1 MSLLSDHA
9 VAAIEDL
16 RQTAPSAQCALL
28 TALRLT
34 QQERRHIGV
43 AEVEE
48 VAALLGLSPMIVDG
62 VSRFYDQLSRE
73 PTGHHVVALCQG
85 IACYLRGSGEKA
97 RQISQALGIGPD
109 GTTADGR
116 VTFRLVECIGDC
128 DHAPAVMLDDTFA
141 GAISADA
148 LLALLD
154 QPGPRQGE
162 SVS

>member
-1 MSLLSDHA
+1 MSLLSAHA
-9 VAAIEDL
+9 VAVIEDL

-34 QQERRHIGV
+34 QQERRQIGV

-48 VAALLGLSPMIVDG
+48 VATLLGLSPMVVDG
-62 VSRFYDQLSRE
+62 VARFYDQLSRE
-73 PTGHHVVALCQG
+73 PTGRHVVALCQG
-85 IACYLRGSGEKA
+85 IACYLHGSPERA
-97 RQISQALGIGPD
+97 RQIGQALGIDPD

-128 DHAPAVMLDDTFA
+128 DHAPAVMLDDTLA
-141 GAISADA
+141 GAITADA

-154 QPGPRQGE
+154 QSEPRQGE
-162 SVS
+162 SMA